1 MGTPLPAVAVTWKW
15 IVRPARWF
23 TRATWISAA
32 ALTAYSRHALNT
44 CKRIVATLSQQLSR
58 PHFRQ
63 LLPLEEGSI
72 FVKYL
77 PVSVGKEIFPQVTL
91 RDESACL
98 PVNCVNGA
106 HRHLAVHRHNQY
118 FSLPGVSFEWNAHK
132 LCMAALHRDHF
143 KTEPAGDT
151 QDFA

>member
-23 TRATWISAA
+23 TRAAWISAA

-58 PHFRQ
+58 SHFRQ

-77 PVSVGKEIFPQVTL
+77 PVSVGKEIFPQFLL

-106 HRHLAVHRHNQY
+106 DRHLPVHWNNQY
-118 FSLPGVSFEWNAHK
+118 FFMPGSFEWTARK
-132 LCMAALHRDHF
+132 FRVATLHRDHF
-143 KTEPAGDT
+143 KTEPAGNT